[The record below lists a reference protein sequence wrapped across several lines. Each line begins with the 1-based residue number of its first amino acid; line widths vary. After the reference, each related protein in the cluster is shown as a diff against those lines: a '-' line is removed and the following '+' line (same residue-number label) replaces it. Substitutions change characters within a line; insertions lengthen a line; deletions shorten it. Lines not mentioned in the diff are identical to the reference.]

1 MALGFFRKVG
11 DFFKKAWGG
20 IKKVAKPVIDVGK
33 KVWEVAKPVAAPLIG
48 MIPGVGAAAP
58 MITQGIDTG
67 LNVADKVVNGTVN
80 ANDIINGANGFIKFK
95 KV

>member
-1 MALGFFRKVG
+1 MALGFFRKIG

-58 MITQGIDTG
+58 AIAAGIDTG
-67 LNVADKVVNGTVN
+67 LGIADKAVNGTLN
-80 ANDIINGANGFIKFK
+80 ANDVMNGANKFIKFK